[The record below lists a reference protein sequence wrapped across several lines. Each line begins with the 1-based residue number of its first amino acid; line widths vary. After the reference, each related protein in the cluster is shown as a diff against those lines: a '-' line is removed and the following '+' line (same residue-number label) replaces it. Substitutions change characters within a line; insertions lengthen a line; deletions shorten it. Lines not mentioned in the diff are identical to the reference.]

1 VTVTVVLEGDEIDLI
16 LQSLQYTK
24 QAFEDYKYYPTREF
38 QRAQVE
44 RAQSLSGKL
53 RAARRLQSFA
63 VVGDS

>member
-1 VTVTVVLEGDEIDLI
+1 MTVVPEGDEVDLL

-24 QAFEDYKYYPTREF
+24 QAFEDYNYYPTREF

-53 RAARRLQSFA
+53 RAARRLARRESSNA
-63 VVGDS
+63 E